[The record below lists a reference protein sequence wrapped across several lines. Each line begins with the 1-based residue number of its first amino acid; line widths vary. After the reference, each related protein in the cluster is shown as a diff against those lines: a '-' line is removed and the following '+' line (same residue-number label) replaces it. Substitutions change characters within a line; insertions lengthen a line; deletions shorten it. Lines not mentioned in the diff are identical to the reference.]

1 MSYSRES
8 PSPRYRQLV
17 EMYRDMHLHGERHLG
32 IPAKQTFDGRS
43 LHRQLGRIKNL
54 IRATRA
60 LSVLDYGC
68 GKGTQYDPRP
78 VVVAGEGRWE
88 GVIDYWGV
96 DEVTC
101 FDPAYPPL
109 SKRPVGSFDGVVC
122 TDVLE
127 HCPEEDM
134 PWIVADLFSYATKFV
149 YATVACHPAR
159 KRLPDGQNAHCTIRE
174 PQWWAQLFGEVAAR
188 HPQITW
194 EVWLQYRT
202 AADAPEK
209 GFSEMRLGNSAPQ
222 QPKDASQTVC

>member
-1 MSYSRES
+1 MTYSREN
-8 PSPRYRQLV
+8 PSPRYRQLL
-17 EMYRDMHLHGERHLG
+17 EMYREMHLQGERHLG
-32 IPAKQTFDGRS
+32 IPAHETFDGRS
-43 LHRQLGRIKNL
+43 LKRQLGRIKHL
-54 IRATRA
+54 ITTTGA

-78 VVVAGEGRWE
+78 VTIDGEGQWD

-109 SKRPVGSFDGVVC
+109 SKRPAGDFDGVVC

-134 PWIVADLFSYATKFV
+134 PWIVADLFGYARKFV

-174 PQWWAQLFGEVAAR
+174 PQWWEQIFKAAAAR
-188 HPQITW
+188 RPGVGW
-194 EVWLQYRT
+194 EVWLQYQMQPG
-202 AADAPEK
+202 APK
-209 GFSEMRLGNSAPQ
+209 GFGEMRLGNIAPQ
-222 QPKDASQTVC
+222 HPKDASQAAC